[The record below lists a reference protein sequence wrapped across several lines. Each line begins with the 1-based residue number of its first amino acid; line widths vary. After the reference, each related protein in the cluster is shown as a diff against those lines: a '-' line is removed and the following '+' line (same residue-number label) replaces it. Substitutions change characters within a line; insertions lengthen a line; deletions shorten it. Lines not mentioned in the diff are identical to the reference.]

1 MVYDETDRML
11 NKYEQNLA
19 MQGIKLEDFYKM
31 TNSKEEDLREK
42 MHDEALRVVK
52 QRLLLEA
59 IVKEESLNISDEE
72 ALKEAEHLAS
82 HYNMTKDEFL
92 KEFGGIKMVKY
103 DCLVRKA
110 IELLKEND

>member
-1 MVYDETDRML
+1 MSVISFFFFR
-11 NKYEQNLA
+11 KVNLIFRA
-19 MQGIKLEDFYKM
+19 HKKV
-31 TNSKEEDLREK
+31 KKVEDLREK